1 MDGRLR
7 VLLCFIF
14 GLGSSFVIFLLPDFS
29 SALLGWFAGTLGAI
43 IGIRF
48 IT

>member
-14 GLGSSFVIFLLPDFS
+14 CLGSSFVIFLLPDFS
-29 SALLGWFAGTLGAI
+29 SALVGWFAGAFGAI

-48 IT
+48 IS